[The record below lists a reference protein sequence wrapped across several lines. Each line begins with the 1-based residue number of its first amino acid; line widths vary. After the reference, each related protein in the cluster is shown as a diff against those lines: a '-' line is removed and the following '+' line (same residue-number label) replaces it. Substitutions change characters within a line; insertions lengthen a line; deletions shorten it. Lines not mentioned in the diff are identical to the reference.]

1 MCSPWRG
8 GWEVRG
14 APLTSSVPHRPERH
28 IKPQCKHKGISQNEF
43 ISKPHLVV
51 TMVPEHS
58 VPEGLVQPMEELF
71 VRRVKQPEAGP
82 ESAMALPGPCVCTR
96 IEAIHALQ

>member
-1 MCSPWRG
+1 
-8 GWEVRG
+8 
-14 APLTSSVPHRPERH
+14 
-28 IKPQCKHKGISQNEF
+28 
-43 ISKPHLVV
+43 
-51 TMVPEHS
+51 MVPEHS